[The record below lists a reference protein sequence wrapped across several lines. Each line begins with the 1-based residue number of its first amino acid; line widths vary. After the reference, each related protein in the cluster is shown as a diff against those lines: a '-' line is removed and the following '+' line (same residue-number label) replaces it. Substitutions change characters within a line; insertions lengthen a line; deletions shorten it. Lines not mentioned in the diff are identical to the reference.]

1 MDKRIRRNELCV
13 IGLPR
18 CDFVFSSTRACFI
31 GYGFRE
37 STLEMNILRYLL
49 NARGIEPIEAGGTL
63 APAQN
68 AFCAKIC
75 SKIITSQFC
84 VVLLNN
90 DLRDGN
96 EVPNANVNM
105 EYGLMLGF
113 NKYVVPFQRQHQT
126 LPFNVAGL
134 DTVKYT
140 NEDFEVKAANALDLA
155 IRKTTQESVP
165 AMTPDQILEAFLL
178 SQQVLVVPLN
188 TEGDRNLY
196 ELGRP
201 LGFNMLMTFDGMRYL
216 YFGNFTALRGETA
229 LWRIQTL
236 QQIFAA
242 RFGSLPERIK
252 LGLASVGNGEAAALK
267 MFLEQLQIWVLVT
280 SDDER
285 DTLQAAAARAKR
297 FCAVRVFAI
306 SDIAAALQSIG

>member
-1 MDKRIRRNELCV
+1 MDKRIRRNEICI

-18 CDFVFSSTRACFI
+18 CDFVYSSTRTCFI

-37 STLEMNILRYLL
+37 STLEMNILRHLL
-49 NARGIEPIEAGGTL
+49 RARGIEPIEAGGAL

-68 AFCAKIC
+68 AFCVKIC

-84 VVLLNN
+84 VILLNN
-90 DLRDGN
+90 DLHDGA
-96 EVPNANVNM
+96 EIPNANVNM

-113 NKYVVPFQRQHQT
+113 NKYVIPFQRQTQS

-134 DTVKYT
+134 DTIKYT
-140 NEDFEVKAANALDLA
+140 NEDFETKASGAIEVA
-155 IRKTTQESVP
+155 IRDTTQESVP
-165 AMTPDQILEAFLL
+165 AITPDQMLEAFLL

-188 TEGDRNLY
+188 TEGDRALF

-201 LGFNMLMTFDGMRYL
+201 LGYNMLMTFDGMKYL
-216 YFGNFTALRGETA
+216 YFGNFTALRAEA
-229 LWRIQTL
+229 VLWRIQTL
-236 QQIFAA
+236 QKILKA

-252 LGLASVGNGEAAALK
+252 LGLATINRNEAAALTI
-267 MFLEQLQIWVLVT
+267 FLEQLQIWMLVT

-285 DTLQAAAARAKR
+285 NAVQEAADKAKLI
-297 FCAVRVFAI
+297 CPIKVFAI
-306 SDIAAALQSIG
+306 SDIATALHNIG